1 MPNLRRKISMKI
13 RVELDR
19 SFLWKPIENKSPCNY
34 KGFCVCKS
42 KTGIIIPLRRR
53 FPLSLDLVP
62 LRF

>member
-1 MPNLRRKISMKI
+1 MKI

-53 FPLSLDLVP
+53 FPLGLDLVP